1 MWPLEYM
8 VYINFGKWFRT
19 DFKTQYLLWIVAN
32 NSRNSVFDI
41 ASIVLENRL
50 VAIILSAFFSIL
62 PLISLHSF
70 FHKNIVFPVKTEFS
84 YFSADFRLEIFLW
97 HDINISVIELE
108 KGRIL
113 YDLVKDTIL
122 LYFHFVF
129 KFSIEHLEER
139 LLSRSVFTVT

>member
-70 FHKNIVFPVKTEFS
+70 FFIRISF
-84 YFSADFRLEIFLW
+84 FRLRLNFLIFLPILGW
-97 HDINISVIELE
+97 KYSCEYQYFCY
-108 KGRIL
+108 RIRER
-113 YDLVKDTIL
+113 TNFIR
-122 LYFHFVF
+122 
-129 KFSIEHLEER
+129 FSKRHNFIIFSFCFQIFNRAFRGKALK
-139 LLSRSVFTVT
+139 SRCL